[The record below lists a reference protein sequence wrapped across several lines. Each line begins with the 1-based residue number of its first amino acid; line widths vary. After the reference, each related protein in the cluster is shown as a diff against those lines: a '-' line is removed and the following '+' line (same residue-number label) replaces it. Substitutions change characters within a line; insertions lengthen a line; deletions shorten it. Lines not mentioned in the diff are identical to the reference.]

1 MFNLEE
7 KNEKREWFYFWK
19 KISNIITYFIICII
33 IIWICKNI
41 NVSNNVSNNVEYVSL
56 NYIQNPRQVR
66 TSGNINKVINDWN
79 VEINYVAE
87 YKVTGRVVDVQDYY
101 GNDLQ
106 NKLSPKDVGLTWGE
120 LAKEKN
126 HSKLTW
132 SSLGNRFLS
141 WRSSDSEWIKEVGG
155 VNEITKCYSN
165 NHLIPSD
172 DKNKKL
178 INKINHG
185 DIIRIEGYLVNI
197 YSKKSDGSYF
207 YWNTSTS
214 RSDSGDGACE
224 VIYVTNVV
232 WLQKK

>member
-1 MFNLEE
+1 MLNLEE
-7 KNEKREWFYFWK
+7 KRKNNKEVEWFYFWK

-33 IIWICKNI
+33 LIWIYKTI
-41 NVSNNVSNNVEYVSL
+41 SVTKNVEYVSL
-56 NYIQNPRQVR
+56 NNLPKPKQVG
-66 TSGNINKVINDWN
+66 TSENISKVINGWD
-79 VEINYVAE
+79 VKINYVAE
-87 YKVTGRVVDVQDYY
+87 YKVAGRVVDVQDYY
-101 GNDLQ
+101 GYDLQ
-106 NKLSPKDVGLTWGE
+106 NKLSPRDVGLTWGE

-126 HSKLTW
+126 HTKLTW
-132 SSLGNRFLS
+132 SSLGNRYLS
-141 WRSSDSEWIKEVGG
+141 WSTSDREWL
-155 VNEITKCYSN
+155 NEIGGTSRITECYSN

-178 INKINHG
+178 INKIKEG
-185 DIIRIEGYLVNI
+185 DFVRIEGYLVNI

-232 WLQKK
+232 WLEEK

>member
-1 MFNLEE
+1 MLNLEE
-7 KNEKREWFYFWK
+7 EREKNKKAEWFYFWK

-33 IIWICKNI
+33 IIWIYKNI
-41 NVSNNVSNNVEYVSL
+41 NVTKNVEYVSL
-56 NYIQNPRQVR
+56 NNIQSPKQAR
-66 TSGNINKVINDWN
+66 TSGNINKVINEWN
-79 VEINYVAE
+79 VEINYVAQ

-101 GNDLQ
+101 GYDLQ
-106 NKLSPKDVGLTWGE
+106 NKLSPRDVGLTWGE

-126 HSKLTW
+126 HSNLTW

-141 WRSSDSEWIKEVGG
+141 WRSSNSEWIKEMGG

-178 INKINHG
+178 IKKIKEG
-185 DIIRIEGYLVNI
+185 DFVRIEGYLVNI